1 MRKPVVNIEEYRNQ
15 LKNYFLR
22 LTPKIVLEELNELVE
37 QFTVDKFSKKEI
49 ILKAGEHSDTVYF
62 VYEGLVRIYYVK
74 EDKENTNWFITAIM
88 KRWKILMC

>member
-49 ILKAGEHSDTVYF
+49 VANNI
-62 VYEGLVRIYYVK
+62 I
-74 EDKENTNWFITAIM
+74 N
-88 KRWKILMC
+88 